1 MFFFFEF
8 LDYYTFVMIWRK
20 KNLLDKTKWD
30 LCWCGF
36 GNELKLL
43 LLLIMHFWHI
53 VVARKRSTN
62 ERSFLHS
69 SSTHHW
75 PLKSP
80 GPTANVIPSQDDE
93 ISKKN
98 HWYRSGILFTT
109 LPIYLHSILHST
121 YRSRKK
127 SHQQTRIEGIIQT
140 YSSQKETKGCVLWI
154 FVININKSLWTNISA
169 VAVDKDTFWRIY
181 ESQKKKGFSIFL
193 NLIPIINS
201 IQIHNIVCQDFVL
214 WEIENCFNRLPTSY
228 LNNGKLGFDNCWNS
242 CTFCC
247 TLHIRVCVLVLV

>member
-1 MFFFFEF
+1 MFFFFGF
-8 LDYYTFVMIWRK
+8 LDYHTFVMIWRK

-80 GPTANVIPSQDDE
+80 GPTANMIPSQDDE

-98 HWYRSGILFTT
+98 HWYRSGLLFTT

-121 YRSRKK
+121 YCGRK
-127 SHQQTRIEGIIQT
+127 
-140 YSSQKETKGCVLWI
+140 
-154 FVININKSLWTNISA
+154 
-169 VAVDKDTFWRIY
+169 
-181 ESQKKKGFSIFL
+181 
-193 NLIPIINS
+193 NLISWPGSKESFRHI
-201 IQIHNIVCQDFVL
+201 
-214 WEIENCFNRLPTSY
+214 
-228 LNNGKLGFDNCWNS
+228 
-242 CTFCC
+242 
-247 TLHIRVCVLVLV
+247 LHKRRQKGVSFEFSL

>member
-1 MFFFFEF
+1 MHDFFFEF

-93 ISKKN
+93 ICKKN
-98 HWYRSGILFTT
+98 HWYRSGIPSLS
-109 LPIYLHSILHST
+109 IYIAFYIVPTAVEKNLISWPGSKESFRHILHK
-121 YRSRKK
+121 RR
-127 SHQQTRIEGIIQT
+127 
-140 YSSQKETKGCVLWI
+140 QKGVSFE
-154 FVININKSLWTNISA
+154 FSL
-169 VAVDKDTFWRIY
+169 
-181 ESQKKKGFSIFL
+181 
-193 NLIPIINS
+193 
-201 IQIHNIVCQDFVL
+201 
-214 WEIENCFNRLPTSY
+214 
-228 LNNGKLGFDNCWNS
+228 
-242 CTFCC
+242 
-247 TLHIRVCVLVLV
+247 